1 MKFPKKQVI
10 SLGVVAIISA
20 AIGGSVVYFLENQQT
35 DPQLA
40 KVNHV

>member
-20 AIGGSVVYFLENQQT
+20 AIGGSVVYFLEKQQKNLT
-35 DPQLA
+35 Q
-40 KVNHV
+40 